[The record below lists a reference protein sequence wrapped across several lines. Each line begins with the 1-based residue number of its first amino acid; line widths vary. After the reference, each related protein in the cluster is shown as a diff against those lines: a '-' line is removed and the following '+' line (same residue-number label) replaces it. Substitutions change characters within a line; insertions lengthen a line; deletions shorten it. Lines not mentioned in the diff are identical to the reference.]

1 MGVTSTPEH
10 RRPTAGPAGL
20 STVLN
25 DPQLR
30 PLALGQLVSA
40 VGSAMVAL
48 AIVYLTY
55 SRSGSIFRTVLVA
68 AAYALPATLLGAT
81 AGRLVQRHSRRQLL
95 IVLMTLKMVLYWV
108 LAAMEAL
115 GEVAPTTFLAFSLM
129 SGSLAALTYPAWQ
142 GYERDVV
149 PADRLDTVNAV
160 MSATKSAAKL
170 VGAVAGGF
178 LLSLIGAE
186 WLFVLNS
193 FTFIPLLVVVRRSH
207 PTEATGRADGRSRHP
222 MRAALAEVR
231 SNALLA
237 QGYLSVLVMSLLVAP
252 AAQLLPAIGKEI
264 SRGAHILGL
273 LTAAFALGGMAVV
286 PVTDRLRRRCS
297 RQALATI
304 GLMAG
309 GVALIMLGVTDALLD
324 GTALLAPVLLTL
336 AVLGLSVALT
346 TATLTSTVQTEAPAE
361 LQGAMYALYGA
372 VFTTVGASAALVLA
386 RLADRVNVYTL
397 EAACGVAVLA
407 FSLLHLLRRPSD
419 GHTSW
424 SIGHHPL
431 QVFAPGPAPVSAP
444 DTAPTVDAVTARP

>member
-1 MGVTSTPEH
+1 VTSTPEQQ
-10 RRPTAGPAGL
+10 RPTAGPSGL
-20 STVLN
+20 SAVLH
-25 DPQLR
+25 DPLLR

-95 IVLMTLKMVLYWV
+95 LVLMTLKMVLYWV
-108 LAAMEAL
+108 LAAMEAF
-115 GEVAPTTFLAFSLM
+115 GDVPPTTFLAFSLM

-142 GYERDVV
+142 GFERDVV
-149 PADRLDTVNAV
+149 PEDELDDVNSV

-178 LLSLIGAE
+178 LLGLLGAE
-186 WLFVLNS
+186 WLFVANS
-193 FTFIPLLVVVRRSH
+193 FTFIPLLVVVWRSH
-207 PTEATGRADGRSRHP
+207 PSETVVRAGGRTRHP

-231 SNALLA
+231 SNPLLA
-237 QGYLSVLVMSLLVAP
+237 QGYLSVLLVSLLVAP
-252 AAQLLPAIGKEI
+252 AAQLLPAIGREI

-286 PVTDRLRRRCS
+286 PVADRLRRHCS
-297 RQALATI
+297 RQAVANI

-309 GVALIMLGVTDALLD
+309 GVALIMLGVVGTLLE
-324 GTALLAPVLLTL
+324 GAARLAPVLLTL
-336 AVLGLSVALT
+336 AVLGLAVALT
-346 TATLTSTVQTEAPAE
+346 TATLTSTVQTEAPPE

-372 VFTTVGASAALVLA
+372 VFTTVGAGSALVLA
-386 RLADRVNVYTL
+386 RIADEVNVYVL
-397 EAACGVAVLA
+397 EAACGLAVLA
-407 FSLLHLLRRPSD
+407 ISMIRLLRRVP
-419 GHTSW
+419 GERASW
-424 SIGHHPL
+424 TIGHHPL
-431 QVFAPGPAPVSAP
+431 HLFAPGPAPLRADPPATSESTHP
-444 DTAPTVDAVTARP
+444 LPTG